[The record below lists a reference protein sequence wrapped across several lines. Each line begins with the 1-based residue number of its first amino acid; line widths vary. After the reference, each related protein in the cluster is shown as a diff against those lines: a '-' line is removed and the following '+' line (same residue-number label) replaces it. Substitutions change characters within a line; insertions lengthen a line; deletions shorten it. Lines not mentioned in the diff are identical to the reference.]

1 MKGKINKEDKPN
13 LIAAKSYILNCVLT
27 PIRLTINQK
36 DQIKTTSNAAIIPRI
51 FLFWNKSI
59 FVIFSKIL
67 SSRIGKTKYKAF
79 RRSNKTRKF
88 RKYLYYKY
96 VHF

>member
-1 MKGKINKEDKPN
+1 MQLSVIFLNLLFSKCENKKIKGKINKEDKPN

-51 FLFWNKSI
+51 FYSGINL
-59 FVIFSKIL
+59 IL
-67 SSRIGKTKYKAF
+67 
-79 RRSNKTRKF
+79 
-88 RKYLYYKY
+88 
-96 VHF
+96 